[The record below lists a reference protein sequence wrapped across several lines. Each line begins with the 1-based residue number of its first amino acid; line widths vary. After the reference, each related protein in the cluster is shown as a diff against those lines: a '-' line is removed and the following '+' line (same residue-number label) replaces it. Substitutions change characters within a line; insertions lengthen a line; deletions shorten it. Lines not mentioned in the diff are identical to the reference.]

1 MVVVGIPG
9 FYHFLGTLVEVP
21 ESGEVD
27 ADDKV
32 GEAMKASGFRGK
44 QGRPASKDKA
54 PE

>member
-27 ADDKV
+27 VDDKV